1 MAYIKRQM
9 FPIIDI
15 YLTFATINGISH
27 EIRNIDSFLR
37 YVVEYEVDK
46 HCVNKII
53 NSIPEFFAF
62 LFIFVAFD
70 YLHETSP
77 DYM

>member
-1 MAYIKRQM
+1 MKYTKN
-9 FPIIDI
+9 D
-15 YLTFATINGISH
+15 H
-27 EIRNIDSFLR
+27 FLR

-53 NSIPEFFAF
+53 NSIPEFFTF
-62 LFIFVAFD
+62 PFIRVAFN

-77 DYM
+77 DHI

>member
-1 MAYIKRQM
+1 M

-15 YLTFATINGISH
+15 YVTSATIN
-27 EIRNIDSFLR
+27 EKFPRNKNVDSFLR

-62 LFIFVAFD
+62 LFIFLAFN

-77 DYM
+77 DYI